1 MKQMELTPKKT
12 YMLKF
17 EDGEDIV
24 GAIKKFAEDEDIRAG
39 TIDFALGGV
48 KTLVAGYV
56 DVDITGT
63 PKLPT
68 HFIEEVVFD
77 LSKSGT
83 VYETPGNM
91 PYKDVLFAG
100 DISIVKKEDGTVKD
114 RVVHIHLSEGG
125 PKTEGIT
132 SVPKGIRG
140 GAFSGG
146 DSHFHNTE
154 SGDGDYKTVH
164 VLRAIVGP
172 YADAKITSYEG
183 SLVREINP
191 KTRVSEIMRL
201 EK

>member
-1 MKQMELTPKKT
+1 MKQMELTPKKV

-24 GAIKKFAEDEDIRAG
+24 GAMKKFAEEEDIQAG
-39 TIDFALGGV
+39 TIEGGLGGLT
-48 KTLVAGYV
+48 KLVAGYV

-68 HFIEEVVFD
+68 HFTEEVVFD
-77 LSKSGT
+77 LSNSDKI
-83 VYETPGNM
+83 YETPGNM

-100 DISIVKKEDGTVKD
+100 DISITKNEDGTIKD
-114 RVVHIHLSEGG
+114 RIVHIHLSEGG

-132 SVPKGIRG
+132 GLPKKFRVFGKET
-140 GAFSGG
+140 
-146 DSHFHNTE
+146 HNHNT
-154 SGDGDYKTVH
+154 GAVDGDYKTVH
-164 VLRAIVGP
+164 VLKAIVGP

-191 KTRVSEIMRL
+191 KTKVSEIMRL